1 MKVFVRLLGVTLLCA
16 PLALQAQGTPP
27 PAGGAPVEPQ
37 PQTTPV
43 QPEEPPPTPPEE
55 PSPPSPPPI
64 PKAPGGSFMDTRLA
78 FTCANEDM
86 LRDPKVL
93 PSAPGFHCGR
103 PNSLGVLFFDNYDTR
118 FSGFETL
125 SHLALYKRFERGN
138 WDIEGGVVIRVN
150 EFSEENIRLSDGGSY
165 IRAAYWFDEK
175 REDRK
180 QLALVAFPV
189 SSDRMRLGFS
199 YRISWGGSPEF
210 FKPNVDVPGS
220 SGKNPESVPGA
231 KLQFDNGKAFAYVGV
246 KSTLLLDPVI
256 NEKRGVLAWLFGAGI
271 DVSEMFR
278 IEANGGI
285 FDRGKNEAVD
295 VLGEPVVL
303 YGASAQV
310 VLHQGIPVGSSIDYA
325 LYRND
330 PESIARLFRKESYPG
345 GFSWLV
351 SPEFTYIRQ
360 TLKDPSRA
368 GSTRTQTGYAGDV
381 NVRIKLDYTRLRLD
395 VMTRDLGFIL
405 HSIPSLPTYWD
416 FPDSYETTNEIFAAV
431 GVDQYFPT
439 MGLTAGLTLGGDLPA
454 TLTSPTA
461 MGIPGN
467 LTTSSTLV
475 VRNESSRSV
484 LPEGEEVALIWAV
497 KATVRKD
504 FGDIFAALVDVYYQY
519 DPNTV
524 RYDRSDAEGSF
535 NMARFASFDQL
546 GFDFT
551 LQARF

>member
-1 MKVFVRLLGVTLLCA
+1 MSRTLKIVSAALA
-16 PLALQAQGTPP
+16 LWPLAVQAQATPP
-27 PAGGAPVEPQ
+27 QAGETPGDQPTVGPPVEA
-37 PQTTPV
+37 TVTP
-43 QPEEPPPTPPEE
+43 PAPPP
-55 PSPPSPPPI
+55 SKQS
-64 PKAPGGSFMDTRLA
+64 SSNFMDTRLA
-78 FTCANEDM
+78 FTCAHEDM
-86 LRDPKVL
+86 LRDAKVL

-125 SHLALYKRFERGN
+125 SHLALYKHWAKEH
-138 WDIEGGVVIRVN
+138 WEIEGGVVIRVN

-165 IRAAYWFDEK
+165 IRAAYHFDATGKEK
-175 REDRK
+175 T

-210 FKPNVDVPGS
+210 FKPNPDVPGS

-231 KLQFDNGKAFAYVGV
+231 KLQLDLGNAYAYVGV

-256 NEKRGVLAWLFGAGI
+256 NEKRGVLAFLAGAGW
-271 DVSEMFR
+271 DVSEMLR
-278 IEANGGI
+278 VEANGGV

-295 VLGEPVVL
+295 VLGEPVTL

-325 LYRND
+325 LYRNE

-351 SPEFTYIRQ
+351 SPEVTVIRQ
-360 TLKDPSRA
+360 TLKDPEMA
-368 GSTRTQTGYAGDV
+368 GSTRTQMGLAADL
-381 NVRIKLDYTRLRLD
+381 NVRLKMGYTRVRLD
-395 VMTRDLGFIL
+395 VMTRDLAFIL

-416 FPDSYETTNEIFAAV
+416 FPDTYDTTNEIFGAV
-431 GVDQYFPT
+431 GVDHFFPDLQ
-439 MGLTAGLTLGGDLPA
+439 LTTGVTVGGDLPA
-454 TLTSPTA
+454 TLTTPTA
-461 MGIPGN
+461 SEIPGN

-484 LPEGEEVALIWAV
+484 LPEGADVALIWAV
-497 KATVRKD
+497 KGTVRKD
-504 FGDIFAALVDVYYQY
+504 FGDVFAALVDVYYQY

-524 RYDRSDAEGSF
+524 RYDRSSSEGSF

-546 GFDFT
+546 GFDVT